1 LSSHVVYVIK
11 IDALDDFMSELFLFG
26 FIFVIFS
33 EFDTKSRDSW
43 VIVYELVVVSRD
55 LFGVDKED

>member
-11 IDALDDFMSELFLFG
+11 IDTLDDFMSELFLFR
-26 FIFVIFS
+26 FIVVIFS

-43 VIVYELVVVSRD
+43 VIVYELVVVSGD
-55 LFGVDKED
+55 FFGVDKED